1 VPGKQMR
8 ARARQQE
15 SVMKSVFLSMGP
27 VRGGRMIAAAMVG
40 LAIPLAA
47 LAQDQAAARPDL
59 KRGQEIAKSI
69 CAACHG
75 VDGNSALAV
84 NPKLSGQD
92 TAYLLKQLNDYAK
105 PAGDKSARVNS
116 VMTGILGGISAADRL
131 HVAAHYA
138 SQPATPGVAR
148 NRDTLELGQR
158 IYRAGLP
165 ERGVP
170 ACSGCHSPSGA
181 GIPSQ
186 YPRLAGQHAEYTVA
200 QLKAF
205 HDGTRRNN
213 VPMAQI
219 ALRLSDAEM
228 RAVADYVAGLR

>member
-1 VPGKQMR
+1 MKFMFPSMR
-8 ARARQQE
+8 
-15 SVMKSVFLSMGP
+15 P
-27 VRGGRMIAAAMVG
+27 VCLGRL
-40 LAIPLAA
+40 LATALASLLMPLAA
-47 LAQDQAAARPDL
+47 LAQDKPASKPDL
-59 KRGQEIAKSI
+59 KRGQEIANSI

-75 VDGNSALAV
+75 ADGNSTISA

-92 TAYLLKQLNDYAK
+92 TAYLLKQLNDYAT
-105 PAGDKSARVNS
+105 PASDKSARVNS
-116 VMTGILGGISAADRL
+116 IMTGILGGISVADRL
-131 HVAAHYA
+131 HVAAYYA
-138 SQPATPGVAR
+138 SQPHKPGVAR

-158 IYRAGLP
+158 IYRSGVP

-181 GIPSQ
+181 GIPAQ

-219 ALRLSDAEM
+219 AGRLSDAEM
-228 RAVADYVAGLR
+228 NAVADYVAGLR

>member
-1 VPGKQMR
+1 
-8 ARARQQE
+8 
-15 SVMKSVFLSMGP
+15 MKSTSLSMRP
-27 VRGGRMIAAAMVG
+27 VSRSRILATAMVG
-40 LAIPLAA
+40 LAIPFAA
-47 LAQDQAAARPDL
+47 LAQDKPAAKPDL
-59 KRGQEIAKSI
+59 KRGQELANSI

-75 VDGNSALAV
+75 ADGNSTIAT

-116 VMTGILGGISAADRL
+116 IMAGILGSISAADRL
-131 HVAAHYA
+131 HVAAYYA
-138 SQPATPGVAR
+138 SQPHKPGVAR
-148 NRDTLELGQR
+148 SRDTLELGQR
-158 IYRAGLP
+158 IYRAGVP

-170 ACSGCHSPSGA
+170 ACGGCHSPSGA
-181 GIPSQ
+181 GIPAQ

-219 ALRLSDAEM
+219 AARLSDAEM
-228 RAVADYVAGLR
+228 NAVADYAAGLR

>member
-1 VPGKQMR
+1 
-8 ARARQQE
+8 
-15 SVMKSVFLSMGP
+15 MKSTSLSMRP
-27 VRGGRMIAAAMVG
+27 VSRSRILATAMVG
-40 LAIPLAA
+40 LAIPFAA
-47 LAQDQAAARPDL
+47 LAQDRPAAKPDL
-59 KRGQEIAKSI
+59 KRGQELANSI

-75 VDGNSALAV
+75 ADGNSTIAT

-105 PAGDKSARVNS
+105 PAGDKSARVNGI
-116 VMTGILGGISAADRL
+116 MAGILGSISAADRL
-131 HVAAHYA
+131 HVAAYYA
-138 SQPATPGVAR
+138 SQPHKPGVAR
-148 NRDTLELGQR
+148 SRDTLELGQR
-158 IYRAGLP
+158 IYRAGVP

-170 ACSGCHSPSGA
+170 ACGGCHSPSGA
-181 GIPSQ
+181 GIPAQ

-219 ALRLSDAEM
+219 AARLSDAEM
-228 RAVADYVAGLR
+228 NAVADYAAGLR

>member
-1 VPGKQMR
+1 
-8 ARARQQE
+8 
-15 SVMKSVFLSMGP
+15 MKSTSLSMRP
-27 VRGGRMIAAAMVG
+27 VSRSRILATAMVG
-40 LAIPLAA
+40 LVIPFAA
-47 LAQDQAAARPDL
+47 LAQDKPAAKPDL
-59 KRGQEIAKSI
+59 KRGQELANSI

-75 VDGNSALAV
+75 VDGNSTIAT

-116 VMTGILGGISAADRL
+116 IMAGILGSISAADRL
-131 HVAAHYA
+131 HVAAYYA
-138 SQPATPGVAR
+138 SQPHKPGVAR
-148 NRDTLELGQR
+148 SRDTLELGQR
-158 IYRAGLP
+158 IYRAGVP

-170 ACSGCHSPSGA
+170 ACGGCHSPSGA
-181 GIPSQ
+181 GIPAQ

-219 ALRLSDAEM
+219 AARLSDAEM
-228 RAVADYVAGLR
+228 NAVADYAAGLR

>member
-1 VPGKQMR
+1 
-8 ARARQQE
+8 
-15 SVMKSVFLSMGP
+15 MKFPFLSKRP
-27 VRGGRMIAAAMVG
+27 ACRGSILAAALIG
-40 LAIPLAA
+40 LAIPAA
-47 LAQDQAAARPDL
+47 VLAQGSAAAKPDL
-59 KRGQEIAKSI
+59 KRGQEIASSI

-75 VDGNSALAV
+75 ADGNSTIAA

-92 TAYLLKQLNDYAK
+92 AAYLLKQLNDYAR
-105 PAGDKSARVNS
+105 PTSDKGARVNS
-116 VMTGILGGISAADRL
+116 IMTGILGSISEADRL
-131 HVAAHYA
+131 HVAAYYA
-138 SQPATPGVAR
+138 GQPHKPGAAR

-158 IYRAGLP
+158 VFRAGVP

-186 YPRLAGQHAEYTVA
+186 YPRLAGQHAEYTIA

-213 VPMAQI
+213 LPMTQI
-219 ALRLSDAEM
+219 AARLTEAEVN
-228 RAVADYVAGLR
+228 AVADYVAGLR

>member
-1 VPGKQMR
+1 
-8 ARARQQE
+8 
-15 SVMKSVFLSMGP
+15 MKSTSLSMRP
-27 VRGGRMIAAAMVG
+27 VSRSRILATAMVG
-40 LAIPLAA
+40 LAIPFAA
-47 LAQDQAAARPDL
+47 LAQDRPAAKPDL
-59 KRGQEIAKSI
+59 KRGQELANSI
-69 CAACHG
+69 CVACHG
-75 VDGNSALAV
+75 ADGNSTIAT

-116 VMTGILGGISAADRL
+116 IMAGILGSISAADRL
-131 HVAAHYA
+131 HVAAYYA
-138 SQPATPGVAR
+138 SQPHKPGVAR
-148 NRDTLELGQR
+148 SRDTLELGQR
-158 IYRAGLP
+158 IYRAGVP

-170 ACSGCHSPSGA
+170 ACGGCHSPSGA
-181 GIPSQ
+181 GIPAQ

-219 ALRLSDAEM
+219 AARLSDAEM
-228 RAVADYVAGLR
+228 NAVADYAAGLR

>member
-1 VPGKQMR
+1 MPDRQEELAMKFMFPSMR
-8 ARARQQE
+8 
-15 SVMKSVFLSMGP
+15 P
-27 VRGGRMIAAAMVG
+27 VNSGRLLATLLAG
-40 LAIPLAA
+40 LVIPAAA
-47 LAQDQAAARPDL
+47 LAQDKPPARPDL
-59 KRGQEIAKSI
+59 KRGQEIAGSI

-75 VDGNSALAV
+75 ADGNSTISA

-92 TAYLLKQLNDYAK
+92 TAYLLKQLDDYAK
-105 PAGDKSARVNS
+105 PASDKGARVNGI
-116 VMTGILGGISAADRL
+116 MTGILGGISVADRL
-131 HVAAHYA
+131 HVAAYYA
-138 SQPATPGVAR
+138 SQPHKPGAAR

-158 IYRAGLP
+158 IYRAGVP

-170 ACSGCHSPSGA
+170 ACSGCHSPSGV
-181 GIPSQ
+181 GIPAQ

-219 ALRLSDAEM
+219 AGRLTDAEM
-228 RAVADYVAGLR
+228 NAVADYVAGLR

>member
-1 VPGKQMR
+1 
-8 ARARQQE
+8 
-15 SVMKSVFLSMGP
+15 MKSTSLSMRP
-27 VRGGRMIAAAMVG
+27 VSRSRILATAMVG
-40 LAIPLAA
+40 LAIPFAA
-47 LAQDQAAARPDL
+47 LAQDKPAAKPDL
-59 KRGQEIAKSI
+59 KRGQELANSI
-69 CAACHG
+69 CVACHG
-75 VDGNSALAV
+75 ADGNSIIAT

-116 VMTGILGGISAADRL
+116 IMAGILGSISAADRL
-131 HVAAHYA
+131 HVAAYYA
-138 SQPATPGVAR
+138 SQPHKPGVAR
-148 NRDTLELGQR
+148 SRDTLELGQR
-158 IYRAGLP
+158 IYRAGVP

-170 ACSGCHSPSGA
+170 ACGGCHSPSGA
-181 GIPSQ
+181 GIPAQ

-219 ALRLSDAEM
+219 AARLSDAEIN
-228 RAVADYVAGLR
+228 AVADYAAGLR